1 MTTREPD
8 LNDAPACLLV
18 GLAGDPR
25 THFTFPH
32 PGHRCHAMRSPG
44 TIDAV
49 RQAKY
54 CLGPGFTACD
64 RYQVFRERAE
74 RERQRSSE
82 QPTPESTTGWA
93 STPTAPP
100 AKPART
106 PTAPP
111 AKPARTP
118 TAPPTR
124 PAGPPTA
131 PPGSSTTVIHVVRA
145 GDSLARIAAAYGLTV
160 EQIATANRLAPPAE
174 VVDGQRLVIPFGRP
188 ARGS

>member
-1 MTTREPD
+1 MGQHADGTPGQAGQ
-8 LNDAPACLLV
+8 DADGA
-18 GLAGDPR
+18 
-25 THFTFPH
+25 
-32 PGHRCHAMRSPG
+32 
-44 TIDAV
+44 
-49 RQAKY
+49 
-54 CLGPGFTACD
+54 
-64 RYQVFRERAE
+64 
-74 RERQRSSE
+74 
-82 QPTPESTTGWA
+82 
-93 STPTAPP
+93 
-100 AKPART
+100 
-106 PTAPP
+106 P

-160 EQIATANRLAPPAE
+160 EQIATANRLASPAE